1 MNSIMP
7 ANPLREVIL
16 MSSRPTSTMINK
28 HLVALCYDINKG
40 TLLLKLKISIDTMS
54 TDIMR

>member
-1 MNSIMP
+1 MP

-16 MSSRPTSTMINK
+16 MSSRPTLTMINK

-40 TLLLKLKISIDTMS
+40 KLLLKLKISIDTMS

>member
-40 TLLLKLKISIDTMS
+40 KLLLKLKINIDTMS
-54 TDIMR
+54 TNIMR

>member
-1 MNSIMP
+1 MNSNMP

-28 HLVALCYDINKG
+28 HLVALCCDINKG
-40 TLLLKLKISIDTMS
+40 KLLLKLKISIDTMS